1 MFENHKSDINSD
13 PGIAGR
19 NILIGGCL
27 VKKTICFMLAVFVV
41 SSLSISSVFAAD
53 TSKKVLIGISKI
65 VSHPALDAV
74 EKGIQDE
81 LAASKI
87 NAEYDLQN
95 ANGDIGT
102 AASIANK
109 FQSEK
114 VTLAVGIATP
124 TAQSLVNTL
133 KETPVVYAAVT
144 DPVKAGLVKSLKK
157 GEKWV
162 TGVSDMTPVKQ
173 QIELLLKMKKIKRL
187 GHIYTSSEENA
198 VVLAGIVKQAC
209 KELGIEYV
217 ETTVSKS
224 SEVKQATQAIIRRVD
239 ALYISTDNT
248 VVSAMSAV
256 ADVAMKNK
264 VPIISADPSSAENY
278 PVLAAW
284 GFDYYK
290 MGRVTGRLVAE
301 ILKGKKPE
309 QIPARFMTKT
319 SDIDLLV
326 NLDVAKKLG
335 LTIPKDIVKTANK
348 IVENGKLTKK

>member
-1 MFENHKSDINSD
+1 MKKSLYLA
-13 PGIAGR
+13 IAF
-19 NILIGGCL
+19 L
-27 VKKTICFMLAVFVV
+27 LASLVV
-41 SSLSISSVFAAD
+41 SSTAFSAEAP
-53 TSKKVLIGISKI
+53 KKVLIGVSKI

-74 EKGIQDE
+74 VKGLQDE
-81 LAASKI
+81 LAAAKV

-95 ANGDIGT
+95 ANGDINA
-102 AASIANK
+102 AASIATK

-114 VTLAVGIATP
+114 VTLAVGVATP
-124 TAQSLVNTL
+124 TSQSLVNTL
-133 KETPVVYAAVT
+133 KGIPIVFTAVT
-144 DPVKAGLVKSLKK
+144 DPVKAGLVASLKK
-157 GEKWV
+157 GDRNV

-173 QIELLLKMKKIKRL
+173 QIELLLKVKKIKRL

-198 VVLAGIVKQAC
+198 VVLAGIVKQVC
-209 KELGIEYV
+209 KELNIEFV

-224 SEVKQATQAIIRRVD
+224 SEVKQAVQAIIRRVD

-256 ADVAMKNK
+256 SDVAMKAK
-264 VPIISADPSSAENY
+264 VPIMSADPSSAENY

-290 MGRVTGRLVAE
+290 MGRTTGKLVVE
-301 ILKGKKPE
+301 ILNGKKPE
-309 QIPARFMTKT
+309 QIPTQFMTKT
-319 SDIDLLV
+319 SDVDLLI

-335 LTIPKDIVKTANK
+335 LKFPEEILKSANK

>member
-1 MFENHKSDINSD
+1 MM
-13 PGIAGR
+13 
-19 NILIGGCL
+19 
-27 VKKTICFMLAVFVV
+27 KKISSLAVSFLLV
-41 SSLSISSVFAAD
+41 SIVLISTAFAAEAP
-53 TSKKVLIGISKI
+53 KRVLIGVSKI

-74 EKGIQDE
+74 VKGLQDE
-81 LAASKI
+81 LAAAKI

-95 ANGDIGT
+95 ANGDINA

-109 FQSEK
+109 FQSEN
-114 VTLAVGIATP
+114 VTVAVGVATP
-124 TAQSLVNTL
+124 TSQSLVNTL
-133 KETPVVYAAVT
+133 KGIPIVFSAVT
-144 DPVKAGLVKSLKK
+144 DPVKAGLVASLSK
-157 GEKWV
+157 GDRNV

-173 QIELLLKMKKIKRL
+173 QIELLMRVKKIKRL

-198 VVLAGIVKQAC
+198 VVLAGIVKQVC
-209 KELGIEYV
+209 KDMNIEFV

-224 SEVKQATQAIIRRVD
+224 SEVKQAVQAIIRRVD

-256 ADVAMKNK
+256 ADVAAKAG
-264 VPIISADPSSAENY
+264 VPIMSADPSSAENY

-290 MGRVTGRLVAE
+290 MGRTTGKLVVE

-309 QIPARFMTKT
+309 QIPTQFMTKT
-319 SDIDLLV
+319 SDVDLLI

-335 LTIPKDIVKTANK
+335 LTFPKDIVKSANK
-348 IVENGKLTKK
+348 IVQNGKLTKK

>member
-1 MFENHKSDINSD
+1 MKKWLS
-13 PGIAGR
+13 
-19 NILIGGCL
+19 L
-27 VKKTICFMLAVFVV
+27 VTAFLLV
-41 SSLSISSVFAAD
+41 SLVLLSPAFAAAPA
-53 TSKKVLIGISKI
+53 KVLIGVSKI

-74 EKGIQDE
+74 VKGVQDE
-81 LAASKI
+81 LASAKV
-87 NAEYDLQN
+87 NAAYDVQN
-95 ANGDIGT
+95 ANGDINA
-102 AASIANK
+102 AASIATK

-114 VTLAVGIATP
+114 VTLAVGVATP
-124 TAQSLVNTL
+124 TSQALVNTL
-133 KETPVVYAAVT
+133 KGIPIVFAAVT
-144 DPVKAGLVKSLKK
+144 DPVKAGLVSSLKK
-157 GEKWV
+157 GDKNV

-173 QIELLLKMKKIKRL
+173 QIELLLKVKKVKRL

-209 KELGIEYV
+209 KELGIEFV

-224 SEVKQATQAIIRRVD
+224 SEVKQAVQAIIRRVD

-256 ADVAMKNK
+256 TDVAMKAR
-264 VPIISADPSSAENY
+264 VPIMSADPSSAENY

-290 MGRVTGRLVAE
+290 MGRATGKLVVQ

-309 QIPARFMTKT
+309 QIPTQFMTRT
-319 SDIDLLV
+319 SDIDLLI
-326 NLDVAKKLG
+326 NLDVARKLG
-335 LTIPKDIVKTANK
+335 LVIPKDILKSANK

>member
-1 MFENHKSDINSD
+1 M
-13 PGIAGR
+13 
-19 NILIGGCL
+19 
-27 VKKTICFMLAVFVV
+27 KKFFAL
-41 SSLSISSVFAAD
+41 FAALTALSLAATNPAD
-53 TSKKVLIGISKI
+53 AAAPQKKPVIGISKI
-65 VSHPALDAV
+65 VSHPALDSV

-81 LAASKI
+81 LAAAKI
-87 NAEYDLQN
+87 AVDYDLQN
-95 ANGDIGT
+95 ANGNVGT

-109 FQSEK
+109 FQSAK

-124 TAQSLVNTL
+124 TAQALVNTM
-133 KETPVVYAAVT
+133 KETPIIFSAVT
-144 DPVKAGLVKSLKK
+144 DPVKAGLVKSLK
-157 GEKWV
+157 GGDKWV

-173 QIELLLKMKKIKRL
+173 QLELLLKMKKVKRL

-209 KELGIEYV
+209 KELGIEFV

-224 SEVKQATQAIIRRVD
+224 SEVKQAAQAIIKRVD

-256 ADVAMKNK
+256 ADVAMKAK
-264 VPIISADPSSAENY
+264 VPIMSADPSSAETH

-290 MGRVTGRLVAE
+290 MGRVTGRMIAE
-301 ILKGKKPE
+301 VLKGKKPE
-309 QIPARFMTKT
+309 QLPTRFMTKT

-335 LTIPKDIVKTANK
+335 LTVPKDLVKSANK
-348 IVENGKLTKK
+348 IVEGGKLTRK

>member
-1 MFENHKSDINSD
+1 MEKKL
-13 PGIAGR
+13 GV
-19 NILIGGCL
+19 LL
-27 VKKTICFMLAVFVV
+27 VFLAV
-41 SSLSISSVFAAD
+41 SLMVATSLFAANPP
-53 TSKKVLIGISKI
+53 KKVLIGISKI
-65 VSHPALDAV
+65 VAHPALDAV
-74 EKGIQDE
+74 EKGIKDE

-87 NAEYDLQN
+87 AAEYDQQN

-102 AASIANK
+102 ASSISNK
-109 FQSEK
+109 FKSEK

-133 KETPVVYAAVT
+133 KGTPVVFSAVT
-144 DPVKAGLVKSLKK
+144 DPVKAGLVASLKK
-157 GEKWV
+157 GGKMV

-173 QIELLLKMKKIKRL
+173 QIQLLLKIKKIKRL

-198 VVLAGIVKQAC
+198 VVLAGVVKQAC

-224 SEVKQATQAIIRRVD
+224 SEVKEATQAIIRRVD

-256 ADVAMKNK
+256 ADVAVKNK
-264 VPIISADPSSAENY
+264 VPIMSADPSSAEKY
-278 PVLAAW
+278 AVLAAW

-290 MGRVTGRLVAE
+290 VGRATGKMIVE

-309 QIPARFMTKT
+309 QMPTRFMTKT
-319 SDIDLLV
+319 SDVDLLV
-326 NLDVAKKLG
+326 NLDVARKLG
-335 LTIPKDIVKTANK
+335 LTVPKDIVKSANRV
-348 IVENGKLTKK
+348 VENGKLTKK

>member
-1 MFENHKSDINSD
+1 MKKKMSSVVVFLTVS
-13 PGIAGR
+13 
-19 NILIGGCL
+19 L
-27 VKKTICFMLAVFVV
+27 VLV
-41 SSLSISSVFAAD
+41 SSIFAAN
-53 TSKKVLIGISKI
+53 TPKKVLIGISKI
-65 VSHPALDAV
+65 VAHPALDAV

-87 NAEYDLQN
+87 VAEYDLQN

-102 AASIANK
+102 ASSISNK
-109 FQSEK
+109 FKSEK

-133 KETPVVYAAVT
+133 KETPVVFAAVT
-144 DPVKAGLVKSLKK
+144 DPVKAGLVTSLKK
-157 GEKWV
+157 GEKMV

-173 QIELLLKMKKIKRL
+173 QIQLLLKIKKVKRL

-198 VVLAGIVKQAC
+198 VVLAGAVKQTC

-224 SEVKQATQAIIRRVD
+224 SEVKEATQAIIRRVD

-264 VPIISADPSSAENY
+264 VPIMSADPSSAESH
-278 PVLAAW
+278 PILAAW

-290 MGRVTGRLVAE
+290 MGRATGKVIVE

-309 QIPARFMTKT
+309 QMPTRFMTKT
-319 SDIDLLV
+319 SDIDLLI
-326 NLDVAKKLG
+326 NLDVARKLG
-335 LTIPKDIVKTANK
+335 LAIPQDIVKSANK
-348 IVENGKLTKK
+348 IVENGKLTNK

>member
-1 MFENHKSDINSD
+1 M
-13 PGIAGR
+13 R
-19 NILIGGCL
+19 NTIRL
-27 VKKTICFMLAVFVV
+27 VSAVLAVTLL
-41 SSLSISSVFAAD
+41 SLSSVFAAD
-53 TSKKVLIGISKI
+53 PPKQVVIGISKI

-81 LAASKI
+81 LAALKI
-87 NAEYDLQN
+87 DAQYDLQN
-95 ANGDIGT
+95 ANGDANT

-124 TAQSLVNTL
+124 TAQSLANTL
-133 KETPVVYAAVT
+133 KGTPVVFSAVT
-144 DPVKAGLVKSLKK
+144 DPVKAGLVKSLIK
-157 GEKWV
+157 GDKMV
-162 TGVSDMTPVKQ
+162 TGVSDMTPVRQ
-173 QIELLLKMKKIKRL
+173 QIELLLKIKKIKRL

-198 VVLAGIVKQAC
+198 VVLAGVVKQVC
-209 KELGIEYV
+209 KDLGIEFV

-224 SEVKQATQAIIRRVD
+224 AEVKQAVQAIIRRVD

-264 VPIISADPSSAENY
+264 VPIMSADPSSAETF

-290 MGRVTGRLVAE
+290 MGRATGKMVAE
-301 ILKGKKPE
+301 ILQGKKPE
-309 QIPARFMTKT
+309 QMPTRFMTKA
-319 SDIDLLV
+319 SDVDLLI

-348 IVENGKLTKK
+348 VVENGKLAKK

>member
-1 MFENHKSDINSD
+1 MKGKKISLLFVMFLFSIIPFSSANGAEPAKKS
-13 PGIAGR
+13 
-19 NILIGGCL
+19 
-27 VKKTICFMLAVFVV
+27 
-41 SSLSISSVFAAD
+41 
-53 TSKKVLIGISKI
+53 LIGISKI

-81 LAASKI
+81 LAQEKI
-87 NAEYDLQN
+87 QVSYDLQN

-109 FQSEK
+109 FLSEK
-114 VTLAVGIATP
+114 VTVAVGIATP
-124 TAQSLVNTL
+124 TSQSLVNTL
-133 KETPVVYAAVT
+133 KNCPIVFSAVT
-144 DPVKAGLVKSLKK
+144 DPVKAGLVKSLNG

-173 QIELLLKMKKIKRL
+173 QIELLLRIKKIKRL

-198 VVLAGIVKQAC
+198 VVLAGIVKKAC
-209 KELGIEYV
+209 KELGIEFV

-256 ADVAMKNK
+256 ADVAMKNG

-290 MGRVTGRLVAE
+290 MGRATGKLVAE

-309 QIPARFMTKT
+309 QIPTRFMTKT

-326 NLDVAKKLG
+326 NKDVAKKLK
-335 LTIPKDIVKTANK
+335 LQIPQDILKNANK
-348 IVENGKLTKK
+348 IVENGKLVKR

>member
-1 MFENHKSDINSD
+1 MVR
-13 PGIAGR
+13 GR
-19 NILIGGCL
+19 IGL
-27 VKKTICFMLAVFVV
+27 ALTILAVSILWV
-41 SSLSISSVFAAD
+41 STVYAAGPA
-53 TSKKVLIGISKI
+53 KKVIIGISKI

-81 LAASKI
+81 LKVSKL
-87 NAEYDLQN
+87 NVEYDLQN

-102 AASIANK
+102 SASIANK
-109 FQSEK
+109 FKSEK
-114 VTLAVGIATP
+114 VALAIGIATP

-133 KETPVVYAAVT
+133 KGTPVVFAAVT
-144 DPVKAGLVKSLKK
+144 DPVKAGLVKSLK
-157 GEKWV
+157 GGDKWV

-173 QIELLLKMKKIKRL
+173 QIELLLRIKKIKRL

-209 KELGIEYV
+209 RELGIEYV

-224 SEVKQATQAIIRRVD
+224 AEVKEAAQSIIRRVD
-239 ALYISTDNT
+239 ALYVSTDNT
-248 VVSAMSAV
+248 VVSAMSAL
-256 ADVAMKNK
+256 ADVAMKNRI
-264 VPIISADPSSAENY
+264 PIMSADPSSAETY

-290 MGRVTGRLVAE
+290 MGRVTGKLVAE

-309 QIPARFMTKT
+309 QIPTRFMTKT
-319 SDIDLLV
+319 SDIDLLI

-335 LTIPKDIVKTANK
+335 LNIPKDIVKSANK
-348 IVENGKLTKK
+348 VVQNGKLIKK

>member
-1 MFENHKSDINSD
+1 MRKF
-13 PGIAGR
+13 G
-19 NILIGGCL
+19 
-27 VKKTICFMLAVFVV
+27 FLAVFM
-41 SSLSISSVFAAD
+41 SLSLVLLSTAMAAPPGG
-53 TSKKVLIGISKI
+53 KVLIGVSKI

-74 EKGIQDE
+74 EKGLQDE
-81 LAASKI
+81 LAALKI
-87 NAEYDLQN
+87 NAQYDLQN
-95 ANGDIGT
+95 ANGDANT

-133 KETPVVYAAVT
+133 KTTPVVFSAVT
-144 DPVKAGLVKSLKK
+144 DPVKAGLVKSLAK
-157 GEKWV
+157 GEKYV

-173 QIELLLKMKKIKRL
+173 QIELLLKIKKVKRL

-198 VVLAGIVKQAC
+198 VVLAGVVKKAC
-209 KELGIEYV
+209 QDLGIQYV

-224 SEVKQATQAIIRRVD
+224 AEVKQATQSIIRRVD
-239 ALYISTDNT
+239 ALYVSTDNT
-248 VVSAMSAV
+248 VVSAMSALT
-256 ADVAMKNK
+256 DVAMKNK
-264 VPIISADPSSAENY
+264 VPVMSADPSSAESH

-290 MGRVTGRLVAE
+290 MGRATGKMVAE

-309 QIPARFMTKT
+309 QLPTRFMTKA
-319 SDIDLLV
+319 SDVDLLV

-335 LTIPKDIVKTANK
+335 LTVPAAIVKSANK
-348 IVENGKLTKK
+348 VVENGKLTKK

>member
-1 MFENHKSDINSD
+1 MKKSFK
-13 PGIAGR
+13 
-19 NILIGGCL
+19 LIVPFLLLSLL
-27 VKKTICFMLAVFVV
+27 VASAALA
-41 SSLSISSVFAAD
+41 AEP
-53 TSKKVLIGISKI
+53 SKKVLIGVSKI

-74 EKGIQDE
+74 VKGLQDE
-81 LAASKI
+81 LAAQKI
-87 NAEYDLQN
+87 NADYDLQN
-95 ANGDIGT
+95 ANGDINA

-114 VTLAVGIATP
+114 VTLAVGVATP
-124 TAQSLVNTL
+124 TSQSLVNTL
-133 KETPVVYAAVT
+133 KGIPIVFSAVT
-144 DPVKAGLVKSLKK
+144 DPVKAGLVASLKK
-157 GEKWV
+157 GDKNV

-173 QIELLLKMKKIKRL
+173 QIELLLKVKKVKRL

-198 VVLAGIVKQAC
+198 VVLAGIVKQVC
-209 KELGIEYV
+209 KEMGIEFV

-224 SEVKQATQAIIRRVD
+224 SEVKQAVQAIIRRVD

-256 ADVAMKNK
+256 TDVAMKAK
-264 VPIISADPSSAENY
+264 VPIMSADPSSAETY

-290 MGRVTGRLVAE
+290 MGRTTGKIVAD

-309 QIPARFMTKT
+309 QIPTQFMTKA
-319 SDIDLLV
+319 SDVDLLI

-335 LTIPKDIVKTANK
+335 LKFPQDIVKTANK
-348 IVENGKLTKK
+348 VVENGKLTKK